1 MCGYLLYYGHL
12 EDQDNFI
19 EASRSISHRGPDS
32 SKHYFDKKNKINI
45 GFHRLQIMDKDYG
58 EQPFFSKSKNIIILF
73 NGEIYNSKDIRK
85 NLESKGYSFKS
96 INSDTETVLISY
108 IEWGENMFQKFDG
121 MFAITVIDIKRNII
135 ICSRDVFGEKPLYYY
150 IDSKKI
156 IIGSEIRVFRKFLD
170 LTISEKQL
178 MRYFV
183 LSHIP
188 APNTIYNNVY
198 KIQNSSYIKINLID
212 NSFKKNIY
220 YDFSNNINNYN
231 NTKFSLSE
239 FDHILKNTV
248 KSRTVSDVKIGNFL
262 SGGIDST
269 LLAIYLNESNVETT
283 SYTVG
288 IEGKSFDESE
298 KAKDISRF
306 LNIENKNFLLNK
318 NNFSVYRDEGHNM
331 IDEPFFA
338 PSFLPTYALSKFAS
352 KDVKVVI
359 SGDGGDE
366 LFGGYE
372 MFKFA
377 SIFNKINLSFNSN
390 KLNNIFNLLPISKNN
405 LSFDFKL
412 RRFLRGLSVDT
423 NLRTT
428 FFLSSIDF
436 SDLQEIFNKKVIL
449 QELFE
454 DIYEFN
460 RNYAGLDSYNK
471 MVLYYL
477 KFYLPDL
484 VASRADK
491 AGMYNSLEIRSPFL
505 SKSIFE
511 YHCKISNNY
520 KNSIFSTKKLLKNLI
535 KNKLKNN
542 FKLKKTGLT
551 FPMQSWIKIDDLKL
565 NNFKNL
571 NLNQKKINQMIAS
584 HKNKKL
590 EYRNFLMQLDQL
602 SRFNKR

>member
-108 IEWGENMFQKFDG
+108 IEWGENMCQKFDG